1 MVETIYINIQK
12 IYIDLCIEMQ
22 QKNQQKQFI
31 LWLCVLTTPNVIL
44 LRAHTHTY
52 TKHTHA
58 NTHTHTFNGVT
69 HDL

>member
-1 MVETIYINIQK
+1 
-12 IYIDLCIEMQ
+12 MQ